1 MFRSNEAVEVL
12 GVDGQGDRAAEETV
26 EQWEVDGEDGGG
38 SVEGEV
44 EAVDGAEGVGE
55 GGGVFWAV
63 AEGGAGAC
71 VGRVGQSWWVAR
83 IFAFAGRACRILPR

>member
-26 EQWEVDGEDGGG
+26 EQWEVDGEDGAGG

-44 EAVDGAEGVGE
+44 EAVDGAEGVG
-55 GGGVFWAV
+55 GGWWRVL
-63 AEGGAGAC
+63 GGSRGW
-71 VGRVGQSWWVAR
+71 GGHLKT
-83 IFAFAGRACRILPR
+83 FP

>member
-63 AEGGAGAC
+63 AEGGAA
-71 VGRVGQSWWVAR
+71 
-83 IFAFAGRACRILPR
+83 I